1 VDFADVTTVIGAC
14 VAVLVLVVVLLFVR
28 GRRARSDDRFE
39 AVLVQLDR
47 HMGEISESLERV
59 VERSAA
65 ARAKG
70 VDDLE
75 LTVDLGELLRRIAIE
90 AATRT
95 RAEAAAVHV
104 EGPGGAPMAGSFG
117 ADDRAQPLESPL
129 AHAAGAFRAV
139 TINWTYRP
147 GVEGES
153 DPFASA
159 LVVPIVEAGV
169 ETGTLAAY
177 APEAGAFGAEH
188 IRALEALA
196 EEAGPAIASARR
208 FAEAQRA
215 MTDALTG
222 LRNRKG
228 YEVELE
234 RAITR
239 AQETGQPLS
248 LLILNRDDPEGA
260 ADDTRDLRTD
270 LALQELAGLLVELT
284 RTTDVVCLREDGE
297 FGIVLPETAG
307 DAARRFYVRLR
318 DEASRKTFPIT
329 RQLTFTAGVVEWRPD
344 ESSEAFDARALAAV
358 GTNRVD
364 VLELAA
370 PKVGL
375 EHKTAVPA
383 TRQDFEERLGHE
395 IVRARSLDRPLA
407 VLLMN
412 VDGLAHVDERRDRA
426 AVERALAELATRLDS
441 KLDSG
446 DASCHIGE
454 EEFAL
459 ILGGA
464 TADKAEV
471 VLAALQASLEKD
483 PPREFEWLGL
493 SAGITELAWADDV
506 ASVFGRA
513 EHALWRA
520 KRAGTGTIVV
530 AMAADDSRR

>member
-1 VDFADVTTVIGAC
+1 MDSTIVTAVIGAC
-14 VAVLVLVVVLLFVR
+14 VATLGLVVLAILVR
-28 GRRARSDDRFE
+28 ARRARSDERFE

-47 HMGEISESLERV
+47 HMGEISQSLERV

-65 ARAKG
+65 ARARG

-75 LTVDLGELLRRIAIE
+75 LTVDLGDLLRRIAIE

-95 RAEAAAVHV
+95 NAEAAAVHV
-104 EGPGGAPMAGSFG
+104 QGAGGVPMVASFG
-117 ADDRAQPLESPL
+117 ADDRAQPLEAPL
-129 AHAAGAFRAV
+129 AHAAGPFRAV

-147 GVEGES
+147 GADGET

-177 APEAGAFGAEH
+177 APESGVFGAEH
-188 IRALEALA
+188 VRALEALA
-196 EEAGPAIASARR
+196 EDAVPAIASARR

-215 MTDALTG
+215 MTDARTG
-222 LRNRKG
+222 LRNRQG

-234 RAITR
+234 RAIGR

-248 LLILNRDDPEGA
+248 LLILNQEDLEGTPESSH
-260 ADDTRDLRTD
+260 DSRTD
-270 LALQELAGLLVELT
+270 LALQELAGVLVELT
-284 RTTDVVCLREDGE
+284 RTTDVVCLRQAGE

-318 DEASRKTFPIT
+318 DEASRTAFT
-329 RQLTFTAGVVEWRPD
+329 LNRQLTFAAGVVEWRPD
-344 ESSEAFDARALAAV
+344 ETSEAFDARAIAAV
-358 GTNRVD
+358 GSNRVG
-364 VLELAA
+364 VLELAT
-370 PKVGL
+370 PKAGL
-375 EHKTAVPA
+375 EPKTAVLA
-383 TRQDFEERLGHE
+383 TRQGFEERLGQE
-395 IVRARSLDRPLA
+395 IARARSLDRPLA

-412 VDGLAHVDERRDRA
+412 VDGLSHIDERRDRA
-426 AVERALAELATRLDS
+426 AVGRALAELEERVES

-446 DASCHIGE
+446 DVSCHIDE
-454 EEFAL
+454 EEFAI
-459 ILGGA
+459 ILAGS

-483 PPREFEWLGL
+483 PPREFEWLGV
-493 SAGITELAWADDV
+493 SAGITELAWGDDV
-506 ASVFGRA
+506 SSVFGRA